1 MVARGAGANNEH
13 MPAATSTV
21 SNTLRQALPVLVIS
35 AVIVALSSLD
45 QSTRGPSLTGL
56 FLAHANLFF

>member
-1 MVARGAGANNEH
+1 MVRR
-13 MPAATSTV
+13 AAPGHDPIMQSAAPTAASP
-21 SNTLRQALPVLVIS
+21 LREALPVLAIS

-56 FLAHANLFF
+56 FLAHLNLFF

>member
-1 MVARGAGANNEH
+1 MGVRAVPAHDPGMQTAAPTVASPVRE
-13 MPAATSTV
+13 
-21 SNTLRQALPVLVIS
+21 ALPVLAIS

-56 FLAHANLFF
+56 FLAHLNLFF